1 VAKLNARLGWAR
13 VVLIAV
19 AAFYALP
26 MVALARFALQRI
38 PVARLTWDDAL
49 RGWSFAPVLS
59 GLGNPRF
66 VDALWL
72 STRISIVTVILGTV
86 LMVPTTV
93 LVHLNLRRW
102 RDVVEFLTI
111 LPYVVPPIALVVGVA
126 RVMRGTVPWFL
137 ASPYSLAPFYVL
149 LAMPFTFRA
158 IDASLKAINL
168 KTIVEASRSLGA
180 GWTVTIARVILPNV
194 ASGVLGAA
202 FLTVAVVFGEF
213 TIASLLLKYT
223 VPLYLAESSGSD
235 IQATFA
241 IGLILM
247 VGTSLVF
254 AAVNRLSRGSVRAS
268 QVVA

>member
-1 VAKLNARLGWAR
+1 MTAGRGWAR
-13 VVLIAV
+13 AVLVAV

-26 MVALARFALQRI
+26 MLALARFALQRI
-38 PVARLTWDDAL
+38 PVAKLTWSRAFD
-49 RGWSFAPVLS
+49 GWTVAPVLD
-59 GLGNPRF
+59 GLSDPRF
-66 VDALWL
+66 HDALWL
-72 STRISIVTVILGTV
+72 STRISIVTVVLGT
-86 LMVPTTV
+86 LLIVPTTV

-102 RDVVEFLTI
+102 RDAVEFLTI

-158 IDASLKAINL
+158 IDASLRAINL
-168 KTIVEASRSLGA
+168 GTIVEAARSLGA
-180 GWTVTIARVILPNV
+180 GWSVTIVRVILPNV

-223 VPLYLAESSGSD
+223 VPLYLAESRGAD
-235 IQATFA
+235 VQATFA
-241 IGLILM
+241 IGLVLM